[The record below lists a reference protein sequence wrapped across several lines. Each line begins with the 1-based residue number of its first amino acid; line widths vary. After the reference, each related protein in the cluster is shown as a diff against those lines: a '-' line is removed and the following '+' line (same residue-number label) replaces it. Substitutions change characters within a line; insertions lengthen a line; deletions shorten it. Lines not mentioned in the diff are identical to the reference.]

1 MNGGA
6 GASRKDIPAHRT
18 EAHLHESASFGR
30 SGSSAHQRDCDN
42 PGTSRQQGVSGVP
55 PVSGSV
61 SADAEGL
68 ALFVALV
75 LEAELAEA
83 EALLIAL
90 AVAETLVVGLAATS
104 SSIPRSSIPLSSKPS
119 APRASIPLSVWA
131 ATGAKTNTADATE
144 NASETDL
151 RIFSPFILDRDRQ
164 MMPNT
169 LADGFV
175 GFLCAIVDTE
185 RGKGSS
191 ESPWTEGAL
200 RTYEG
205 SRSLTGRGAIGRP
218 SPRE

>member
-1 MNGGA
+1 
-6 GASRKDIPAHRT
+6 
-18 EAHLHESASFGR
+18 
-30 SGSSAHQRDCDN
+30 
-42 PGTSRQQGVSGVP
+42 VSGVP

-151 RIFSPFILDRDRQ
+151 RIFSPFILDR
-164 MMPNT
+164 
-169 LADGFV
+169 
-175 GFLCAIVDTE
+175 
-185 RGKGSS
+185 
-191 ESPWTEGAL
+191 
-200 RTYEG
+200 
-205 SRSLTGRGAIGRP
+205 GR
-218 SPRE
+218 